1 MKRRRELEKTRGSP
15 LSSNVPPTPPT
26 PPPPATVPPTLPRT
40 PPRLRDDAATTP
52 PRYSA
57 GVDSKRS
64 RLAELR
70 GSRDFAAA
78 LDFLRAFRVAVGT
91 RAAPHELLEEALAD
105 PDARASD
112 AAVSALKEVHL
123 SLLRGVDPRRAA
135 NGAGESMGWRTWLAA
150 AATPTRRSKLFGAKT
165 ATATPTPFD
174 DVRDGGRERPDLET
188 AIETRRAIAAAYDGA
203 RPATRAT
210 ALWELCEMRFAA
222 GRDLRDVVDAAAEAN
237 PESFP
242 PEGRKRW
249 ARTPTA
255 RGTCSRTT
263 S

>member
-1 MKRRRELEKTRGSP
+1 MRGGRRGARPARDDPRVPSAWKRRRELEKTRFRRSRRTFRR
-15 LSSNVPPTPPT
+15 PPHA
-26 PPPPATVPPTLPRT
+26 PPPATVPPTPPPH
-40 PPRLRDDAATTP
+40 PPRLADHPAPTP
-52 PRYSA
+52 RAHFA

-105 PDARASD
+105 PTRASD

-165 ATATPTPFD
+165 ATATRMTLPKISLRAP
-174 DVRDGGRERPDLET
+174 RERRRSRPP
-188 AIETRRAIAAAYDGA
+188 AQQPGSRRRAH
-203 RPATRAT
+203 RLRCTV
-210 ALWELCEMRFAA
+210 EN
-222 GRDLRDVVDAAAEAN
+222 RDERVPVLR
-237 PESFP
+237 
-242 PEGRKRW
+242 GL
-249 ARTPTA
+249 
-255 RGTCSRTT
+255 SRTRLPGRR
-263 S
+263 